1 MNAPF
6 NKCPDTVCIF
16 DTDIEK
22 PLDDSGSMDLFNEF
36 TQELQ
41 RYKQGDFYIKTHPV
55 IVANG
60 DPKFNEYLIAPLDVR
75 LNGIDITDYLVLPSC
90 LLGSD
95 KPVNYW
101 AVQKDK
107 KPLSFFDDHHDFGQC
122 GFVGSNLPTN
132 KKPDYVHVVNALPA
146 FFKLSASGLPCVFV
160 PVANT
165 SGSEMTSA
173 QREAFKAVI
182 DALECEG
189 VKTYTPIAADKVSTL
204 KTLLV
209 GFNTAVLSVPVD
221 IDQYMDNKELIDHL
235 ADEKIATDQQ
245 KWSEPLTL
253 HEPESAPPAYPVQAF
268 PKLAQDAI
276 EAIAYHVQAPIGLAG
291 QCVLGTLAYVAQI
304 HVNAPDHHKPNGMP
318 CSLFILTEGASGDR
332 KSGCHNLA
340 DKVIK
345 ELEKQRIIEY
355 QQQSK
360 EFNDGIAACANKKQT
375 SEFIENNPLPP
386 NPKSIFSDAT
396 IEPIAGA
403 FISGDIHNGAWA
415 SDEAGQFFGGSTM
428 KGDTAKSAIG
438 ALTRVFDS
446 GTFER
451 TRAKSNSEAGGT
463 AFDIRLMV
471 NLLGQREVLHSAL
484 NDPILR
490 GQGFLPRFIFAAPQS
505 LAGTRINTI
514 EKLSEQSYSDPRLQ
528 RFWEHYGAFLS
539 DLTDPISKQDHQEI
553 ESNPRHVLQ
562 LTDQALNIWL
572 SFYNEVELGQ
582 KQGGIYES
590 IRAFAGRAGELAR
603 RVATVFAFF
612 ERQTVISYDSM
623 KGACDLIRY
632 SLSEWLRYADVS
644 VIDKKTNQAH
654 QLSTW
659 LIKTCTAKG
668 IRELERRFV
677 MANVTPKAIRQKDTF
692 KSALSLLVEHE
703 HVMHDDRMIMLNPAL
718 FT

>member
-1 MNAPF
+1 MNMPLQE
-6 NKCPDTVCIF
+6 DLV
-16 DTDIEK
+16 DIEK
-22 PLDDSGSMDLFNEF
+22 PLDDSGFMELFNEF
-36 TQELQ
+36 TQGLETFGA
-41 RYKQGDFYIKTHPV
+41 RDTYIKTHNV

-60 DPKFNEYLIAPLDVR
+60 DPKFNEYLFAPQHARLQETDVS
-75 LNGIDITDYLVLPSC
+75 DYLVLPSC

-95 KPVNYW
+95 QPVNYW
-101 AVQKDK
+101 AVPKDK
-107 KPLSFFDDHHDFGQC
+107 KPISFFNSHHDFSLF
-122 GFVGSNLPTN
+122 GFVGFNLPTN
-132 KKPDYVHVVNALPA
+132 KKPDFVYVVNSIRAA
-146 FFKLSASGLPCVFV
+146 FKLSACGLPCVLV
-160 PVANT
+160 PIANI
-165 SGSEMTSA
+165 SGADMNAA

-182 DALECEG
+182 CALEKEG
-189 VKTYTPIAADKVSTL
+189 VKTYAPVAAHGVSTL

-209 GFNTAVLSVPVD
+209 GFHTTIISLPEDIGTDIEDKVL
-221 IDQYMDNKELIDHL
+221 IEYL
-235 ADEKIATDQQ
+235 DEVKAAADQQ
-245 KWSEPLTL
+245 KWSELLPLR
-253 HEPESAPPAYPVQAF
+253 EPESAPPAYPVQAF

-276 EAIAYHVQAPIGLAG
+276 EAIAYHVQAPVGLAG
-291 QCVLGTLAYVAQI
+291 QCVLGTMAYVAQI

-345 ELEKQRIIEY
+345 ELEKHRIIEY
-355 QQQSK
+355 QQQTK
-360 EFNDGIAACANKKQT
+360 EFNDGVAACTNKKQT
-375 SEFIENNPLPP
+375 SEFIENNTLPP

-403 FISGDIHNGAWA
+403 FIAGDIKNGAWA

-484 NDPILR
+484 NDPTLR

-514 EKLSEQSYSDPRLQ
+514 EKLSEQSYCDPRLQ
-528 RFWEHYGAFLS
+528 RFWEHYGAFLP
-539 DLTDPISKQDHQEI
+539 DPTDPISKQDHQEI

-562 LTDQALNIWL
+562 LTDQALNTWL

-582 KQGGIYES
+582 KQGGVYES
-590 IRAFAGRAGELAR
+590 MTAFAGRAGELAR

-612 ERQTVISYDSM
+612 ERQTEISHNSM
-623 KGACDLIRY
+623 KGACDLVRY
-632 SLSEWLRYADVS
+632 SLNEWLRYADVS
-644 VIDKKTNQAH
+644 VIDKKTHQAH

-659 LIKTCTAKG
+659 LVKTCTAKG
-668 IRELERRFV
+668 VRELERRFV
-677 MANVTPKAIRQKDTF
+677 MANVTPKAIRQKDAF
-692 KSALSLLVEHE
+692 KSALSLLVEHH
-703 HVMHDDRMIMLNPAL
+703 HVMHDDRIIMLNPAL
-718 FT
+718 FI